1 MCKRLM
7 ILITFFFLFVQAEA
21 HITVKQLLQK
31 HFTNQEASICNTGKL
46 TEYLTIQ
53 EKQVILYVNLARVYP
68 TKFAQFYKEYLELF
82 DERGAKKFEK
92 KDHYYFSLHKD
103 LLKLKQKNLK
113 PLNPD
118 LEMYEYAKCWAKESG
133 KKGVIGH
140 NRSRCKKGYFAE
152 CCSYGNL
159 EPLEFV
165 LNLLVDE
172 GIPSLGHRKILFTNY
187 KKVGVSI
194 NTHKTYGQC
203 VVIDVI

>member
-1 MCKRLM
+1 
-7 ILITFFFLFVQAEA
+7 
-21 HITVKQLLQK
+21 
-31 HFTNQEASICNTGKL
+31 
-46 TEYLTIQ
+46 
-53 EKQVILYVNLARVYP
+53 
-68 TKFAQFYKEYLELF
+68 
-82 DERGAKKFEK
+82 
-92 KDHYYFSLHKD
+92 
-103 LLKLKQKNLK
+103 
-113 PLNPD
+113 
-118 LEMYEYAKCWAKESG
+118 MYEYAKCWAKESG

-140 NRSRCKKGYFAE
+140 NRIRCKKGYFAE